1 MYLLIWFLLCL
12 CVWTL
17 FCLVWCETCMHRGS
31 AQFAW
36 RSRSPTTSLALCC
49 DRSQGCDSRH
59 RWCHDVGLSCG
70 SIACAGVCRPKLVFV
85 GGLPPLQWFSVLLAA
100 SPPLQRAFDPVSC
113 QQVFDFACVSF
124 SHSVRIGHT
133 IPSPCRRR
141 PPPHRPC
148 QAYSG
153 PPAPPPSS
161 LSRCEAWSCRNGL
174 SPTSWTPRPCW
185 SRSSITNT
193 LAPERPRRS
202 SSICTS
208 SITVCRRQWSWV
220 AFRSR

>member
-1 MYLLIWFLLCL
+1 MQ
-12 CVWTL
+12 
-17 FCLVWCETCMHRGS
+17 R
-31 AQFAW
+31 
-36 RSRSPTTSLALCC
+36 
-49 DRSQGCDSRH
+49 
-59 RWCHDVGLSCG
+59 
-70 SIACAGVCRPKLVFV
+70 
-85 GGLPPLQWFSVLLAA
+85 FSVLLAA
-100 SPPLQRAFDPVSC
+100 SPPLQGAFDPVSC

-124 SHSVRIGHT
+124 SHSVGIGHT
-133 IPSPCRRR
+133 IPSPCRRFS
-141 PPPHRPC
+141 HRPC

-185 SRSSITNT
+185 ARSSITNT

-220 AFRSR
+220 AFRSSWRMSGMNVRGASAGRTRAHVAVNRKAGTSSSGTAGGGRSGTTRVAAQDH